1 MRPQANKTDLSTRD
15 SSNDNSVNTFVTGQ
29 TSVEMISKDPNST
42 IKEQEYEEDLMES
55 ENLMEPSVPIS
66 AADFTYIKVIGRGSF
81 GKVCLV
87 TKESN
92 QKPYALKIMRK
103 DVLVQFNMLNKI
115 QSERKI
121 LECAD
126 SPYLVKLHYA
136 F

>member
-1 MRPQANKTDLSTRD
+1 MGK
-15 SSNDNSVNTFVTGQ
+15 NSLGDVLN
-29 TSVEMISKDPNST
+29 KDPNST
-42 IKEQEYEEDLMES
+42 IKESELEDDLTQS

-66 AADFTYIKVIGRGSF
+66 AADFKYIKVIGRGSF

-87 TKESN
+87 TKNSDS
-92 QKPYALKIMRK
+92 KPYALKIMRK
-103 DVLVQFNMLNKI
+103 DVLVRNNMLDKI

-126 SPYLVKLHYA
+126 SPYLVKLNYA